1 MPEILLTP
9 ELLNS
14 EAEKMSQQKT
24 LMQETVSK
32 VQNSVNQLVS
42 EWHGKTQEA
51 FVNSINEK
59 KAVFDKFAENDM
71 GPFVAFLKGYASSME
86 QADSTAPSRITV

>member
-9 ELLNS
+9 EMLRS
-14 EAEKMSQQKT
+14 EAQKMSTQKNT
-24 LMQETVSK
+24 MQDTVNK

-59 KAVFDKFAENDM
+59 KAVFDKFAEDM
-71 GPFVAFLKGYASSME
+71 GTFVAFMQGYASSME
-86 QADSTAPSRITV
+86 QTDSSAASTFNI